1 MNCERVH
8 IYTMYQSKTRR
19 PWFQV
24 LNVYSSLH
32 IDARI
37 KSKVCSEEF
46 RKFSFWWALKFSKLD
61 KGELR
66 KWSLKNLTLAL
77 KTTHFTDFLFF
88 PRWVSIFKS
97 LFLLHFKTKI
107 RSFCDHWKGN
117 FLNFLKLILL
127 FSLIYFWFTW
137 WCVNTIPFFGVTLYL
152 LTFLK
157 QS

>member
-88 PRWVSIFKS
+88 PRWVSIFEDKNQEFLWS
-97 LFLLHFKTKI
+97 LERKFPK
-107 RSFCDHWKGN
+107 
-117 FLNFLKLILL
+117 FLKLILL
-127 FSLIYFWFTW
+127 LSLIHSWFTL
-137 WCVNTIPFFGVTLYL
+137 WCVNTISFFWSYPVLYWH
-152 LTFLK
+152 F
-157 QS
+157 